1 MEFLL
6 LLAVAAVVWLWV
18 LKIRAG
24 KTASKKAREAGLLAE
39 RLAQLQARID
49 DLSKYQVI
57 VDAEKAAKEI
67 LARVERTLERAN
79 TSADEITKNATA
91 NANKLVEEAR
101 DSVANAQT
109 QVAQI
114 ISQAKHSAEELA
126 GNAAYIAGARENEA
140 KVVMV
145 NAQAQA
151 KQIIADAKRSAEARV
166 QEVQASVANAHV
178 QASQIIAA
186 AKLSAEEIAG
196 DAYGAMASAKEY
208 AATAEAMK
216 GVIRGYGDAYIVPSY
231 SLLDVLADDFGH
243 TDAGSSLKRARES
256 TRVMVLAGRAAVCD
270 YVEASRKE
278 TAVRFVVDAFN
289 GKVDS
294 ILSRVKA
301 ENHGKL
307 EQEIRGAFYLVNHNG
322 AAFRNARIIDEYLN
336 SRLDE
341 LKWAATAQALRDQE
355 REEQRRLREQMR
367 EEEKAHREYEKAM
380 KEAVQ
385 EESAIKKAMERVQQQ
400 VAQANEAQRAAFEA
414 KLSELQQKLQ
424 LAEEK
429 SQRALSMAQQTR
441 VGHVYVISNI
451 GAFGDHVFKIGMT
464 RRLEPT
470 DRVRELGDASVPFAF
485 DIHAMIYSEDAP
497 TLERSLHLH
506 FMHSQ
511 VNKVNPRKEFF
522 KLNLALIREQIE
534 GMGITANWTMASEA
548 QEYRE
553 TLKIEQNLRENPV
566 LEREWEQYQIATE
579 TASDAVHA

>member
-6 LLAVAAVVWLWV
+6 LLAIAAAAWLWV

-24 KTASKKAREAGLLAE
+24 RLAAKKSREASHAGI
-39 RLAQLQARID
+39 RLTELQARID
-49 DLSKYQVI
+49 SLSKYQAI
-57 VDAEKAAKEI
+57 VDAEKAAQEI
-67 LARVERTLERAN
+67 LARVHEVLERAQ
-79 TSADEITKNATA
+79 TSAHEITKNATA
-91 NANKLVEEAR
+91 NVDALTQEAR
-101 DSVANAQT
+101 MSVENAHMQ
-109 QVAQI
+109 ARQI
-114 ISQAKHSAEELA
+114 
-126 GNAAYIAGARENEA
+126 
-140 KVVMV
+140 VVE
-145 NAQAQA
+145 
-151 KQIIADAKRSAEARV
+151 AKRSADTHLNEA
-166 QEVQASVANAHV
+166 QAGVTNAHV
-178 QASQIIAA
+178 QASRIIAA
-186 AKLSAEEIAG
+186 AKLSAEQIAG
-196 DAYGAMASAKEY
+196 EAYGAMARAKEY
-208 AATAEAMK
+208 AATADAMK
-216 GVIRGYGDAYIVPSY
+216 GVIKGYGDAYIVPTY
-231 SLLDVLADDFGH
+231 SLLDDLADDFGH

-256 TRVMVLAGRAAVCD
+256 TRTMVQTGRAAACD
-270 YVEASRKE
+270 YVEAVRKE

-301 ENHGKL
+301 QNHGTL

-322 AAFRNARIIDEYLN
+322 KAFRNARITEEYLN

-355 REEQRRLREQMR
+355 KEEQRRLREQMR

-380 KEAVQ
+380 KEAAQ
-385 EESAIKKAMERVQQQ
+385 EEGAIKKAMERVQQQ

-414 KLSELQQKLQ
+414 QLSELQQKLQ

-506 FMHSQ
+506 FMRSQ

-522 KLNLALIREQIE
+522 RLNLAVIREQIE

-548 QEYRE
+548 QQYRE
-553 TLKIEQNLRENPV
+553 TLKIEQNLRDNPV
-566 LEREWEQYQIATE
+566 LEKEWQQYQIAAE
-579 TASDAVHA
+579 TTSDALEEV

>member
-1 MEFLL
+1 MV
-6 LLAVAAVVWLWV
+6 VAAEDSCWQGGIE
-18 LKIRAG
+18 K
-24 KTASKKAREAGLLAE
+24 KQEASLATERITQLLG
-39 RLAQLQARID
+39 RID
-49 DLSKYQVI
+49 GLSRYEVI

-67 LARVERTLERAN
+67 LDRVDRTLERAN
-79 TSADEITKNATA
+79 TSAEEITKNATVNADKLAQKTQEALA
-91 NANKLVEEAR
+91 NAQTQAAQIVLEAR
-101 DSVANAQT
+101 RNAEELAGKNALLVGVLENEARTVVANAQT
-109 QVAQI
+109 
-114 ISQAKHSAEELA
+114 
-126 GNAAYIAGARENEA
+126 
-140 KVVMV
+140 
-145 NAQAQA
+145 QA
-151 KQIIADAKRSAEARV
+151 KQIIADAKRSAEAKV
-166 QEVQASVANAHV
+166 QEVQAGVANAHV

-196 DAYGAMASAKEY
+196 EAYGAMARAKEY
-208 AATAEAMK
+208 TATAEAMK
-216 GVIRGYGDAYIVPSY
+216 GVIKGYGDAYIVPTY
-231 SLLDVLADDFGH
+231 SLLDDLADDFGH

-256 TRVMVLAGRAAVCD
+256 TRAMVQAGRAASCD

-278 TAVRFVVDAFN
+278 AAVHFVVDAFN

-322 AAFRNARIIDEYLN
+322 SVFRNARITDPYLN

-367 EEEKAHREYEKAM
+367 EEEKANREYEKAM
-380 KEAVQ
+380 KEAAQ

-441 VGHVYVISNI
+441 VGHVYVISNT
-451 GAFGDHVFKIGMT
+451 GSFGEQVFKIGMT

-497 TLERSLHLH
+497 ALERSLHLH
-506 FMHSQ
+506 FMRSQ

-522 KLNLALIREQIE
+522 RLNLAVIREQIE
-534 GMGITANWTMASEA
+534 GMGIVANWTMASEA

-553 TLKIEQNLRENPV
+553 TLKLEQNLRENPA
-566 LEREWEQYQIATE
+566 LEREWEQYQIAAE
-579 TASDAVHA
+579 TATEAVEA